1 MNSNDLY
8 QNENDYKNDAQ
19 SIYQNDREE
28 KKVEK
33 GRSLYQND
41 FEIEITDAYQSDDK
55 IEKKVMKKNLTVD
68 DEDVYHTPESEDVN
82 AALRRAKVK
91 ISALKRIGSQQ
102 RNKLKQEAKRQIP
115 VEEHIYDGVYDEDDS
130 DTKKGISR
138 HSLMRLRSSMEDKP
152 SDKKR
157 CYSIKC
163 LLLVGCLL
171 FCMAA
176 GGGVATYF
184 LMQDDKTT
192 TIATGI
198 QKSSMEMHD

>member
-28 KKVEK
+28 KKLEK

-41 FEIEITDAYQSDDK
+41 AKMEITDAYQNDDK

-68 DEDVYHTPESEDVN
+68 DEDVYHTPESADVN

-115 VEEHIYDGVYDEDDS
+115 VEEHIYDGVYDEDES

-138 HSLMRLRSSMEDKP
+138 HSLMRLRSSLEDKS
-152 SDKKR
+152 SDKKS
-157 CYSIKC
+157 CYSKKC
-163 LLLVGCLL
+163 LLLAGCLL
-171 FCMAA
+171 FCIAA

-184 LMQDDKTT
+184 FMQGDSTT
-192 TIATGI
+192 TISSGI
-198 QKSSMEMHD
+198 